1 MLDTAPATP
10 AAEVYTGVLYDALGL
25 ATLDT
30 AARRRANRWLVVISA
45 LHGAVRPGDRITAYR
60 LSMGSTL
67 PGLGP
72 LAAVW
77 RPRPGPG
84 AARRRRA
91 RGRRRLPV
99 GVVRRRVAP
108 GRRPRPRWVQVR
120 VPGASHMAKHTRG
133 LVARHLCQ
141 VGATPALGAGAA
153 RRRGRR
159 VRRAPRGTRE
169 RQGPV
174 GAGRGGPVT
183 AADAVALL
191 ERLLPVVVFLLAIT
205 VVAEVAER
213 AGVFDVAGHWVAHA
227 GRHRAWALWLLFAL
241 LAVGC
246 TIVLSLDTTAV
257 LLTPVGLAVARQVD
271 LDARVFA
278 VTTLWIANT
287 GSLLLPVSNLTNLL
301 ALQHLRA
308 AGARARRLRAA
319 RVGSRARLHRGDA
332 GPGGLLHRRTLTR
345 SYAVDPPA
353 DPHDA
358 CCCAGPPWCAWPSAR
373 SSPRAPRRGPSR
385 SSRRRCCSGW
395 PGGAPRSCC
404 RGCRCRG

>member
-1 MLDTAPATP
+1 MLILLPPSESKANRRRGRPADPSTWSFPELGPTRARVAAALAEVSRSPDAPALLGVSPGLLDEVARNLVLDTAPATP

-72 LAAVW
+72 LASVW
-77 RPRPGPG
+77 RPALDQVLPG
-84 AARRRRA
+84 RRRA

-99 GVVRRRVAP
+99 GVVCRRVAP
-108 GRRPRPRWVQVR
+108 GCRPRP
-120 VPGASHMAKHTRG
+120 P
-133 LVARHLCQ
+133 
-141 VGATPALGAGAA
+141 LGAGAGA
-153 RRRGRR
+153 RRQPHGQAHPRPGGPAPLPGRGRR
-159 VRRAPRGTRE
+159 PRSVPALRDVVAGAFDVRLARARE

-174 GAGRGGPVT
+174 GAGRGAPVT

-257 LLTPVGLAVARQVD
+257 LLTPVGLAVARQVG

-319 RVGSRARLHRGDA
+319 RVGSR
-332 GPGGLLHRRTLTR
+332 R
-345 SYAVDPPA
+345 SPA
-353 DPHDA
+353 S
-358 CCCAGPPWCAWPSAR
+358 W
-373 SSPRAPRRGPSR
+373 
-385 SSRRRCCSGW
+385 
-395 PGGAPRSCC
+395 
-404 RGCRCRG
+404 